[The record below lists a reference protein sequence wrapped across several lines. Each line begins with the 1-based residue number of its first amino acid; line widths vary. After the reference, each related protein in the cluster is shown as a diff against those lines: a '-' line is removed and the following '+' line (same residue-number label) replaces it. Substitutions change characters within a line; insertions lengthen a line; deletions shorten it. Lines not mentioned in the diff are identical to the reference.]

1 MEALIMAGGK
11 GSRMGPGEVEK
22 PMLYVGG
29 RHIIDRVVEAVSG
42 AKGISRV
49 LVSVS
54 DNTPETEAFLKERGV
69 ETIRTSGNDFM
80 EDMHTAFSVMDS
92 DFVLTCP
99 SDMPLLKSFTVDSF
113 IDFFNPDMESAIA
126 VVEYDTVVNTGIT
139 PSFSID
145 IDGSKW
151 VLSGLCISDRR
162 KTLDG
167 VYLKECYMKT
177 DWPDLA
183 VNVNTP
189 YELRISRAF
198 FGEPCITR

>member
-1 MEALIMAGGK
+1 MDALIMAGGR
-11 GSRMGPGEVEK
+11 GSRMGPGMVEK
-22 PMLYVGG
+22 PMLEVGG

-42 AKGISRV
+42 AEKVSRV

-54 DNTPETEAFLKERGV
+54 DNTPRTEEFLRSIGV
-69 ETIRTSGNDFM
+69 ETIRTSGADFM
-80 EDMHTAFSVMDS
+80 EDMHSAFEVLDS

-99 SDMPLLKSFTVDSF
+99 SDMPMLKSFTVDSF
-113 IDFFNPDMESAIA
+113 IRFFSPEMESAIA
-126 VVEYDTVVNTGIT
+126 VVDYDTVVNTGIT

-145 IDGSKW
+145 IDGSRW

-167 VYLKECYMKT
+167 VYLRECYMKT

-198 FGEPCITR
+198 FGEPCLSR